1 MKRGRGVE
9 VRRLAGGGIQEMG
22 NLRSLRQFLAE
33 KGLEIIVVAIS
44 IPLVLAALAVWLA
57 NRPAF
62 MLLLG
67 MSFLMLYLIFISIR
81 DFRER
86 RRRPPDIGQLAA
98 FQVQRRGIV
107 FTLGLNSNNPES
119 VVNIVLEQLKPE
131 FVGFLGTPETDESNM
146 VGNLCSV
153 LRLQKAQCKSEV
165 WELAEIEEGKIKT
178 GMVIDWMLKQGLGK
192 REIVLDL
199 TGGTVAMS
207 VAAFMA
213 AEERRI
219 DCQYIYSEFHKIK
232 KELIP
237 GSQKPILIT
246 NYAGDVE
253 SVSS

>member
-1 MKRGRGVE
+1 MKRGNGVE
-9 VRRLAGGGIQEMG
+9 AHRLSGGGIQEMD

-33 KGLEIIVVAIS
+33 KGLEIIVVAVS

-67 MSFLMLYLIFISIR
+67 TAFLMLYLIFISIR

-98 FQVQRRGIV
+98 FQVPRRGVI
-107 FTLGLNSNNPES
+107 FTLGLHSNKPNS
-119 VVNIVLEQLKPE
+119 VVHIVLEQLKPE
-131 FVGFLGTPETDESNM
+131 VIGFLGTPKTDEANT
-146 VGNLCSV
+146 VGNLCSG
-153 LRLQKAQCKSEV
+153 LSLQKTQCKSEV
-165 WELAEIEEGKIKT
+165 WEPAEIEEGKIKT

-219 DCQYIYSEFHKIK
+219 DCQYIYSEFDKIK
-232 KELIP
+232 NQFIP

-246 NYAGDVE
+246 SYAEWAE